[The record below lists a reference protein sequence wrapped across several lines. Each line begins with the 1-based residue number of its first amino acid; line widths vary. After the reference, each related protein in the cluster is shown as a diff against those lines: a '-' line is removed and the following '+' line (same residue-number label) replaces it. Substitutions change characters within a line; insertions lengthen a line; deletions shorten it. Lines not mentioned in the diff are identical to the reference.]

1 MLLHKKIFEFKKD
14 ALKTN
19 EEIENIF
26 NNNEYE
32 LLKTG
37 IQLIEKDV
45 TDSIVNN
52 KKIEYPKDDYFP
64 MPQNAAEMEKETK
77 EE

>member
-64 MPQNAAEMEKETK
+64 MPQNAAEMEKEIK